1 MKRSIFKP
9 IIAGILLGAAIFM
22 FGFFLL
28 RTLVFFLLVGAIVRF
43 FIVRRFRRN
52 FSRYQSFNKDA
63 FSRMQAVNI
72 YDARKQNIISLR
84 NREDINIINID

>member
-9 IIAGILLGAAIFM
+9 IVAGILLGAAIFM

-28 RTLVFFLLVGAIVRF
+28 RALVFFLLAGALVRF
-43 FIVRRFRRN
+43 FVVRRFRKN
-52 FSRYQSFNKDA
+52 FSRYHSFNKDA
-63 FSRMQAVNI
+63 FSRMHAVNI

-84 NREDINIINID
+84 NREDINVINID

>member
-9 IIAGILLGAAIFM
+9 IVAGILLGAAIFM

-28 RTLVFFLLVGAIVRF
+28 RALAFFLLVGAIVRF
-43 FIVRRFRRN
+43 FVVRRFRRN
-52 FSRYQSFNKDA
+52 FSRYHSFNKDA
-63 FSRMQAVNI
+63 FSRMHTVNI

-84 NREDINIINID
+84 NREDINVINID